1 MNAVSPRNSTA
12 LDSELAYLPVF
23 LGLRGRRALL
33 IGDGEAALPKLD
45 LLRRA
50 GASVRRV
57 AGDALEP
64 QHFDGAV
71 LAIDASGDFEVNRR
85 SAALARAARVP
96 INVVDRPALCD
107 FILPAILDHS
117 PVIVA
122 VSTGGLAPAIA
133 RLIRQ
138 RLEMAIPHSIG
149 CLAMLASRFRQSVAQ
164 RLAPRQRMLFWERLF
179 DGDAARLLAGGQA
192 GDACVLAESMID
204 ALETEPVGAA
214 LQTLC
219 IESADPELLTVR
231 AARLIRT
238 ADVIYYEPWVPSE
251 IIELGRRDALK
262 IVIEA
267 GNGPTICPG
276 RLRVVLRGVNLSDA
290 QRNNDRRTGADKGSS
305 PEVFDAVREVV
316 VPRGQS
322 DAGHHTAL
330 ALQRWGERNDIGRA
344 HLESPAGCS
353 PL

>member
-50 GASVRRV
+50 GASIRRV
-57 AGDALEP
+57 AGDALES
-64 QHFDGAV
+64 QHFDNAV

-85 SAALARAARVP
+85 STALARAARVP

-138 RLEMAIPHSIG
+138 RLEMAIPHGIG
-149 CLAMLASRFRQSVAQ
+149 CLAMLASRLRQSVAQ
-164 RLAPRQRMLFWERLF
+164 RLTPRQRVLFWERLF
-179 DGDAARLLAGGQA
+179 DGDAARLVAGGQT
-192 GDACVLAESMID
+192 GDASVLAETMID
-204 ALETEPVGAA
+204 ALETEPAGAA
-214 LQTLC
+214 LHTLC
-219 IESADPELLTVR
+219 IGSAEPELLTVR
-231 AARLIRT
+231 AARLIRS
-238 ADVIYYEPWVPSE
+238 ADVICYERQIAPE
-251 IIELGRRDALK
+251 IVELGRRDALK
-262 IVIEA
+262 VAMER
-267 GNGPTICPG
+267 GSPPPLWPG
-276 RLRVVLRGVNLSDA
+276 RLQVVLTASS
-290 QRNNDRRTGADKGSS
+290 GAC
-305 PEVFDAVREVV
+305 A
-316 VPRGQS
+316 
-322 DAGHHTAL
+322 
-330 ALQRWGERNDIGRA
+330 
-344 HLESPAGCS
+344 
-353 PL
+353 